1 MGLVGIGWYELTGNE
16 INPDEFDKANRAKR
30 SISNK
35 QKTKSMKPKP
45 GTAKPSGKIGKGG
58 PATSPT
64 DGRSLNV
71 KKKGGKVKKGM

>member
-1 MGLVGIGWYELTGNE
+1 MNDLDDCPWFY
-16 INPDEFDKANRAKR
+16 DKANKEEDNGAKS

-35 QKTKSMKPKP
+35 QKTKSMKTKA

-58 PATSPT
+58 PSTSPT

-71 KKKGGKVKKGM
+71 KKKGGKVKKP

>member
-1 MGLVGIGWYELTGNE
+1 MGDWDDCPWFGQKV
-16 INPDEFDKANRAKR
+16 AKEETTESED

-64 DGRSLNV
+64 DGRSLNI